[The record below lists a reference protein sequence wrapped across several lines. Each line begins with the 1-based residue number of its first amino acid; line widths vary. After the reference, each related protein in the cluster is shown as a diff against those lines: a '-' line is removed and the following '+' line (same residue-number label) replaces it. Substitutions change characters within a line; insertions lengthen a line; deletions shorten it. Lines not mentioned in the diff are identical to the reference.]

1 MLSRVFTYQQGPQV
15 FLTIIQNK
23 PSYFIDEYIDG
34 KVEISSQSQ
43 IILNDIFLS
52 CNLLENW
59 TSKSSDKND
68 IGETYNETLISMY
81 LDIKKKLK
89 INTNLVSLSPGK
101 FIFPFYFKIPK
112 NVAPCFEY
120 QTNETKASIKYT
132 LNAQVISPYIHLNKY
147 TYLLL
152 KSRPIIEKKNLLFTN
167 TSNIHK
173 WGIFSGGSTVL
184 NVSILNGVDCFKNN
198 ENINLNIE
206 VDNTKGKI
214 NAKECKV
221 KLNANLNLKAKNGNL
236 IKEIKTECFNK
247 IVKAPTKIKEKKN
260 FSESISLKELNNN
273 QFIYKEAKLPYANIP
288 NISYFLP
295 YVKSYIVECNFEIKV
310 TLYFNE
316 FVKKDERPRIII
328 PIFISHQSVEEFN
341 NEISKFYDNQNKIYQ
356 SQINNNEYNSNQLNN
371 INNNNQNNTNQYI
384 PNLMNNIN
392 DNSQYNNN
400 QYNPNQINDINNN
413 CQYNNISQPQIN
425 KSMTLNNNSN
435 SNMFEKPF
443 SPNENAPQQNDD
455 LDLPSQEEVEK
466 PQQDNESTNLGA
478 PSFDAPS
485 PAFPPNP

>member
-1 MLSRVFTYQQGPQV
+1 
-15 FLTIIQNK
+15 
-23 PSYFIDEYIDG
+23 
-34 KVEISSQSQ
+34 
-43 IILNDIFLS
+43 
-52 CNLLENW
+52 
-59 TSKSSDKND
+59 
-68 IGETYNETLISMY
+68 MY

-236 IKEIKTECFNK
+236 IKEIKTEIFNK
-247 IVKAPTKIKEKKN
+247 KVKAATKIKEKK
-260 FSESISLKELNNN
+260 
-273 QFIYKEAKLPYANIP
+273 
-288 NISYFLP
+288 
-295 YVKSYIVECNFEIKV
+295 
-310 TLYFNE
+310 
-316 FVKKDERPRIII
+316 
-328 PIFISHQSVEEFN
+328 
-341 NEISKFYDNQNKIYQ
+341 KF
-356 SQINNNEYNSNQLNN
+356 
-371 INNNNQNNTNQYI
+371 
-384 PNLMNNIN
+384 
-392 DNSQYNNN
+392 
-400 QYNPNQINDINNN
+400 
-413 CQYNNISQPQIN
+413 
-425 KSMTLNNNSN
+425 
-435 SNMFEKPF
+435 F
-443 SPNENAPQQNDD
+443 
-455 LDLPSQEEVEK
+455 
-466 PQQDNESTNLGA
+466 
-478 PSFDAPS
+478 
-485 PAFPPNP
+485 